1 MDPVP
6 DAGLKT
12 VDRALAL
19 LELLAHEPQGLRPME
34 IGTRMALNKVAV
46 HRLLSTLIRRGFVE
60 KRDDG
65 RCLVG
70 LKLVAISS
78 LRLNNLELK
87 TEAQPWLRRLVEK
100 VGQPVHLAIR
110 DGNEIVYIEKIET
123 VHSIRMYSQIGNRSP
138 LHSTALCNVLLGA
151 LDDRQV
157 RDLLQA
163 APLKAFTEKTETDP
177 VRLLAEIR
185 QVRQSGIA
193 FDREEHEPGV
203 FCAACPILDYRG
215 QVIAAL
221 STAGSRCDYFDQP
234 NSDVLAAIRETA
246 LAISRRM
253 GCDPER
259 FDSLTTE
266 GLRARKQE
274 EENP

>member
-1 MDPVP
+1 MRSLWPAARPAEDHPVA
-6 DAGLKT
+6 DSGLKT
-12 VDRALAL
+12 VDRALDL
-19 LELLAHEPQGLRPME
+19 LELLAHEAQGLRPVE
-34 IGTRMALNKVAV
+34 IGARMSLNKVAV

-60 KRDDG
+60 KREDG

-87 TEAQPWLRRLVEK
+87 TEAQPWLRRLVDK

-123 VHSIRMYSQIGNRSP
+123 VHSIRMYSQIGKRSP
-138 LHSTALCNVLLGA
+138 LHCTALGKVLLGA

-157 RDLLQA
+157 MALLQA
-163 APLKAFTEKTETDP
+163 APLIAYTEKTTTDP
-177 VRLLAEIR
+177 ARLLDEIR
-185 QVRQSGIA
+185 QVRQNGVA

-215 QVIAAL
+215 QIIAAL
-221 STAGSRCDYFDQP
+221 STAGSRNDYFDQP
-234 NSDVLAAIRETA
+234 ESDVLAAIRETA
-246 LAISRRM
+246 MVISRRM

-259 FDSLTTE
+259 FE
-266 GLRARKQE
+266 KK
-274 EENP
+274 